1 MNGDQSHQALRKSR
15 SGIAKPEDK
24 LTIANVIPPVEHRSM
39 KAFVIAILTASLISF
54 AAAQFLQADLAKVPI
69 GKLITNLEKQV
80 EAKPDDAELLQHL
93 ARAHGMAYA
102 KNLADDDK
110 VEQAKEDKKLWF
122 GYEPDFVPY
131 AKTTKEG
138 KADAEVAKAHLA
150 SAIAAYEKALK
161 IRKDDAT
168 LLLGYGWCLEQ
179 AGKKA
184 EAVKAY
190 RDAVAGFWKKDK
202 DMDGVFGPVG
212 TVEAAGYLLPL
223 LDAKE
228 DAAEI
233 ADLNRKRA
241 KIEGL
246 PRAITPIAIGLSP
259 GATLADVEAPDLTV
273 DFDADGSGRR
283 IPWSWISPDAAWLVY
298 DNNGTGQIDSA
309 IQFFGNRTF
318 MLFLED
324 GYAAMRVLD
333 ADADGQLS
341 GTELQG
347 LALWQDQNSN
357 GVSDAGEVKSLT
369 EYGIKSLSAKP
380 QRHASGIPFAPE
392 GVRFKDGRVAPSFD
406 VLLKQRLQ

>member
-1 MNGDQSHQALRKSR
+1 
-15 SGIAKPEDK
+15 
-24 LTIANVIPPVEHRSM
+24 M
-39 KAFVIAILTASLISF
+39 KAFVIAILISILTASLISS
-54 AAAQFLQADLAKVPI
+54 AAALFEQADLAKVPI
-69 GKLITNLEKQV
+69 GKLIANLEKQV

-93 ARAHGMAYA
+93 ARAHGMAFA

-110 VEQAKEDKKLWF
+110 VEQVTEGKKLWF

-131 AKTTKEG
+131 AKQTKEG
-138 KADAEVAKAHLA
+138 EAAAEVAKAHLA
-150 SAIAAYEKALK
+150 SAIAAYERALK
-161 IRKDDAT
+161 IKKDDAT

-179 AGKKA
+179 SGKKA
-184 EAVKAY
+184 EAIKAY
-190 RDAVAGFWKKDK
+190 RSAVAGFWKNDK
-202 DMDGVFGPVG
+202 DLDGTFGPVG

-223 LDAKE
+223 LDAKK

-233 ADLNRKRA
+233 ADLNQKRA

-259 GATLADVEAPDLTV
+259 GATLADVEAPGLTV

-283 IPWSWISPDAAWLVY
+283 IPWNWISPDAAWLVY
-298 DNNGTGQIDSA
+298 DNNGSGQIDSA

-318 MLFLED
+318 MLFFED

-341 GTELQG
+341 GAELQG

-357 GVSDAGEVKSLT
+357 GVSEAGEVNSLT
-369 EYGIKSLSAKP
+369 DHGIKSLTANP

-392 GVRFKDGRVAPSFD
+392 GVRFEDGRFAPSFD
-406 VLLKQRLQ
+406 VLLQQRPQ